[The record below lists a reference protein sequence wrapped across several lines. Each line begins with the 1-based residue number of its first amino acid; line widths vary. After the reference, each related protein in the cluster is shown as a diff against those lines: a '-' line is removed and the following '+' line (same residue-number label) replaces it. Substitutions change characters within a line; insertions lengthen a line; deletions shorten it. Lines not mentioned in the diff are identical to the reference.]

1 MRISALLIMLVLPS
15 VMHAQNISEIANS
28 DPLIITGAVGTQNT
42 YHYFS
47 SGDGYSSPLSNSVYA
62 NLNISLYGISMP
74 FTFYYTNDNTSFTYP
89 QISFNIS
96 PQYKNWTAHIGRS
109 STDFSQYILN
119 EAWNGVG
126 LEYNSDR
133 WHVGAFYGTLRKA
146 INDNPADPAA
156 RTPQYKRKVWG
167 VKAGYGTSQNG
178 VNIYVL
184 RSWDCLKSVNEEWQD
199 RLSPEENILVGV
211 RGCVTPFKWAS
222 LSANIA
228 TSVFSTDTRMQTIDD
243 KEAQKWENV
252 FDVRYSSLMRFAGDA
267 TLNLALPL
275 GINTSI
281 SYRIVQPDYKS
292 LGVSY
297 MPNNYQSLG
306 ITAATT
312 LFNRVSLSGT
322 YSGQNDNL
330 TNRQLYTTSG
340 YIYSLNASSRL
351 GRHFNISAGFNGY
364 TQRQSDGTAHV
375 TDTTRI
381 DRQMTSFTLTPTYMT
396 ETDDFGHS
404 VAVSANYT
412 SNTDRNDYTAAI
424 NHSDVTTTALGL
436 SYGLNVKPWGMDFGL
451 SLSHQQTEGYDTK
464 YRSEVATV
472 SASRSFLEEKN
483 LNVSASVNLCYN
495 EIQRQSKSLSLG
507 GDISVGY
514 TLKKVHNISA
524 SAGFNKYGDVN
535 VSKVRSDL
543 DCTDISCSLNYSYS
557 FTLLQIKRKAKKD

>member
-1 MRISALLIMLVLPS
+1 MLVLPS

-109 STDFSQYILN
+109 STEFSQYILN

-199 RLSPEENILVGV
+199 RLSPEDNILVGV

-364 TQRQSDGTAHV
+364 TQRQTDGTAHV

-464 YRSEVATV
+464 YCSEVATV

>member
-1 MRISALLIMLVLPS
+1 MLVLPS

-109 STDFSQYILN
+109 STEFSQYILN

-412 SNTDRNDYTAAI
+412 SNTDRNDYAAAI

>member
-1 MRISALLIMLVLPS
+1 MLVLPS

-109 STDFSQYILN
+109 STEFSQYILN

-199 RLSPEENILVGV
+199 RLSPEDNILVGV

-340 YIYSLNASSRL
+340 NIYSLNASSRL

-464 YRSEVATV
+464 YCSEVATV

>member
-1 MRISALLIMLVLPS
+1 MLVLPS

-109 STDFSQYILN
+109 STEFSQYILN

-184 RSWDCLKSVNEEWQD
+184 RSWDCLKSVNEEWQN

-483 LNVSASVNLCYN
+483 LNVSASINLCYN
-495 EIQRQSKSLSLG
+495 EIHRQSKSLSLG